1 MGIPKLQQAAEWIFA
16 AITTA
21 LACFTIFFS
30 IKQIQKPYEFVYG
43 EGIVLNAALRMLHGL
58 TPYPDPHQWPIVLD
72 PYGPLCYL
80 AAAIPIKLTGLGLT
94 GPRLVSLLSGLGVT
108 LMLILLIRHQ
118 TQKWRLAVAFGAMF
132 LCVWPVS
139 LWLVV
144 VRVDMLALFLT
155 VLGLYLF
162 LAYPHLWYL
171 AVLCW
176 VAVMFGKF
184 SMISAPAACV
194 LWLLLRRQ
202 WRRAAQVTGLGVA
215 LSLAGFAIMQWLSGG
230 HFAFHM
236 FGTHPD
242 VYEPIRYWMLVD
254 FVVLGAPV
262 ASVFAVIFL
271 MRAVRNLEVSLL
283 TVYVPMTLLGAATA
297 GKFGSTSNHV
307 LELAAAL
314 CLGGGLGWSGLSSA
328 VADSKLGTR
337 GLAAGALV
345 AALLVFHYYN
355 FLYNVQPG
363 CEQAYQF
370 VHASPGQMYLS
381 EDATAVVLAGKQLA
395 VTDPWLFSQLV
406 MHGGW
411 SDEPLRE
418 KLRAHA
424 IDYVILGT
432 SETGDLE
439 RWTQPVLRE
448 IEQNYQPVASF
459 DCSEVSFILEKKQ
472 QAASSK

>member
-162 LAYPHLWYL
+162 LA
-171 AVLCW
+171 
-176 VAVMFGKF
+176 
-184 SMISAPAACV
+184 
-194 LWLLLRRQ
+194 
-202 WRRAAQVTGLGVA
+202 
-215 LSLAGFAIMQWLSGG
+215 
-230 HFAFHM
+230 
-236 FGTHPD
+236 
-242 VYEPIRYWMLVD
+242 
-254 FVVLGAPV
+254 
-262 ASVFAVIFL
+262 
-271 MRAVRNLEVSLL
+271 
-283 TVYVPMTLLGAATA
+283 
-297 GKFGSTSNHV
+297 
-307 LELAAAL
+307 
-314 CLGGGLGWSGLSSA
+314 
-328 VADSKLGTR
+328 
-337 GLAAGALV
+337 
-345 AALLVFHYYN
+345 
-355 FLYNVQPG
+355 
-363 CEQAYQF
+363 
-370 VHASPGQMYLS
+370 
-381 EDATAVVLAGKQLA
+381 
-395 VTDPWLFSQLV
+395 
-406 MHGGW
+406 
-411 SDEPLRE
+411 
-418 KLRAHA
+418 
-424 IDYVILGT
+424 
-432 SETGDLE
+432 
-439 RWTQPVLRE
+439 
-448 IEQNYQPVASF
+448 
-459 DCSEVSFILEKKQ
+459 
-472 QAASSK
+472 